1 MPSRKS
7 VDQESL
13 GEGQEFLRAVQK
25 VILIKQTLFPFS
37 AQTLKLGNI
46 VDCTVMKKSRIFT
59 EAAL

>member
-25 VILIKQTLFPFS
+25 VILIMQTLFPFS
-37 AQTLKLGNI
+37 A
-46 VDCTVMKKSRIFT
+46 
-59 EAAL
+59 